1 MMTKKLIFAF
11 LVIILTFTTARADT
25 PSLRQLFIE
34 MPDSII
40 PYLSHNN
47 RLDLL
52 DFMDSNM
59 KSEVTNDFG
68 GKSVM
73 TVLTEDSISVQL
85 NELNKA
91 KILLLESTLPVDSS
105 NCVIALI
112 RTIYIDNEQME
123 TDLKYYSVK
132 WRRLTEEPKLS
143 PAHKELMKRY
153 AKPSN
158 IINFLIRRVIIKIL
172 SLFGLLSVYLQS
184 VFHGIRL
191 LRLIEISCR
200 ETIDF

>member
-1 MMTKKLIFAF
+1 
-11 LVIILTFTTARADT
+11 
-25 PSLRQLFIE
+25 
-34 MPDSII
+34 
-40 PYLSHNN
+40 
-47 RLDLL
+47 
-52 DFMDSNM
+52 M

-123 TDLKYYSVK
+123 TNLEYYSVK
-132 WRRLTEEPKLS
+132 WRRLTKEPQLS

-153 AKPSN
+153 AKLSN
-158 IINFLIRRVIIKIL
+158 IINFLIRRVNK
-172 SLFGLLSVYLQS
+172 
-184 VFHGIRL
+184 
-191 LRLIEISCR
+191 
-200 ETIDF
+200 D

>member
-52 DFMDSNM
+52 DFMDSNL

-85 NELNKA
+85 NELNKT
-91 KILLLESTLPVDSS
+91 KILLLESTQPVDSS

-132 WRRLTEEPKLS
+132 WRRLTKEPQLS

-158 IINFLIRRVIIKIL
+158 IINFLIRRVNK
-172 SLFGLLSVYLQS
+172 
-184 VFHGIRL
+184 
-191 LRLIEISCR
+191 
-200 ETIDF
+200 D

>member
-123 TDLKYYSVK
+123 TNLEYYSVK
-132 WRRLTEEPKLS
+132 WRRLTKEPQLS

-153 AKPSN
+153 AKLSN
-158 IINFLIRRVIIKIL
+158 IINFLIRRVNK
-172 SLFGLLSVYLQS
+172 
-184 VFHGIRL
+184 
-191 LRLIEISCR
+191 
-200 ETIDF
+200 D